1 MKNEFTTL
9 RIIVDGDIA
18 VIRIHPPPLNQISP
32 LLIEEMRQAFE
43 RVHKDPE
50 VKGIILTGTGSD
62 FISGM
67 DISWA
72 PRLESKRVCLDQIA
86 SGHGLIRLIERG
98 PKPVVAAM
106 NGNCSRGALEIA
118 LGCHYRIGAEGA
130 RLGMLEVRFGLIPMM
145 GGTQRLPRLV
155 GMQKALEMIT
165 EARDIP
171 VEEAKKSGLIEETA
185 PAEALAARS
194 ESAVRQFIL
203 GRINF
208 RFCMT
213 SGRSD
218 RLPTEAE
225 KVRMAAECRER
236 LVHSAK
242 GYLAPFK
249 ALKAMADGLSP
260 NFGADLER
268 EADCFCDCA
277 LSSDS
282 KNLITLYLNTRNAGA
297 FYAIHGG
304 IPKKIR
310 TVGVLGGGDMG
321 SGIAALLLERGM
333 AVRLWDD
340 HEAGLRRGMAAV
352 HQQFSRALRKGR
364 ISVRQAEVLLRDR
377 LKGSISLGDLEGI
390 DLALDTGWDALS
402 VKRNL
407 FQRLEAACG
416 EDTLLGICAST
427 VPLGPIASVLER
439 PDRLI
444 GLRFF
449 KPPDRIR
456 LLEVSR
462 TAITPDDVLA
472 TVLKFARKMRKV
484 PVVVNDGPGGFTY
497 RQVLTMINEF
507 GFLVSEGVNPFSID
521 RAATEFGLPIGIA
534 QMSDLI
540 GMDEVVKAS
549 RCLSE
554 TLGETWPL
562 PPIFDKL
569 YATGCYGRKTGSGWY
584 DYGSDR
590 PTLNFEY
597 LKVVKAH
604 LKNQGISPKA
614 MAETE
619 ILNQLLTRSLN
630 EGVRMME
637 EGFSD
642 RPGDLDMAMVY
653 GAGFPAYR
661 GGIFRYADAAGMFNI
676 HETLVALAAEK
687 GPRFQPAEQVREMAR
702 SGQRFYSD

>member
-9 RIIVDGDIA
+9 RISVDGDTA
-18 VIRIHPPPLNQISP
+18 VIRIHPPPLNRISG
-32 LLIEEMRQAFE
+32 LLIEEMHQAFE
-43 RVHKDPE
+43 RVHEDSE

-72 PRLESKRVCLDQIA
+72 PSLESKTDCLDRIG
-86 SGHGLIRLIERG
+86 SGHALIRLIERG
-98 PKPVVAAM
+98 PKPVVAAI

-118 LGCHYRIGAEGA
+118 LGCHYRIGVKGT

-171 VEEAKKSGLIEETA
+171 VEEAGKSGLIDETA
-185 PAEALAARS
+185 PAEELAARA

-208 RFCMT
+208 RFCVT

-218 RLPTEAE
+218 KLPTEAE
-225 KVRMAAECRER
+225 KVRMAAEYRER
-236 LVHSAK
+236 LAQSAK
-242 GYLAPFK
+242 GYIAPFK
-249 ALKAMADGLSP
+249 ALEAMADGLSRD
-260 NFGADLER
+260 FSADLER

-277 LSSDS
+277 LSPDS

-304 IPKKIR
+304 TDKKIR
-310 TVGVLGGGDMG
+310 TVGILGGGDMG
-321 SGIAALLLERGM
+321 AGVAALLLERGM
-333 AVRLWDD
+333 EVRFWED

-352 HQQFSRALRKGR
+352 HHRFGRALRKRR
-364 ISVRQAEVLLRDR
+364 IRVRQAEVLLRDR
-377 LKGSISLGDLEGI
+377 LKGSISLGDFEGI
-390 DLALDTGWDALS
+390 DLAVDTGWDALS

-416 EDTLLGICAST
+416 EDTLLGICASA

-439 PDRLI
+439 PERLI

-449 KPPDRIR
+449 NPPDRIR
-456 LLEVSR
+456 LLEISR
-462 TAITPDDVLA
+462 TAITPDDVVA
-472 TVLKFARKMRKV
+472 RVLRFARKMRKV

-497 RQVLTMINEF
+497 RQVLTLINEL

-549 RCLSE
+549 RYLSDI
-554 TLGETWPL
+554 LGETWPL
-562 PPIFDKL
+562 PPIFDRL

-604 LKNQGISPKA
+604 LKDSGISPKPMTEA
-614 MAETE
+614 E
-619 ILNQLLTRSLN
+619 ILDQLLARSLN

-653 GAGFPAYR
+653 GAGFPPYR

-676 HETLVALAAEK
+676 HENLVALAAEK
-687 GPRFQPAEQVREMAR
+687 GTRFQPADQVREMAR